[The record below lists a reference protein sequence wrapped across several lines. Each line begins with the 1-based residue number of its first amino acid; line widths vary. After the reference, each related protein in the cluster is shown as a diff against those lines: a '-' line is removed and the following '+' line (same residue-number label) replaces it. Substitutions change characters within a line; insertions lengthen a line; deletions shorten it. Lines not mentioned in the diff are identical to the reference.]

1 MLSQRMKFHILWPF
15 AFGALVLLS
24 INSCTKTVVQT
35 QTDTLRSTD
44 TLHDTLGPHEAWIQ
58 FLSMFPDSITRSI
71 LISTTP
77 DANSTLLTVAQNSID
92 GRYLPLRAD
101 SSYMLYLSTPSLPG
115 WQDSLPIPQL
125 GNTLNTYALFLVDPL
140 RMEPGRSVD
149 SEKLTPPPPGYCYVR
164 FVNGI
169 PDAPSISLALD
180 TLGKSLFPNNGNFG
194 RTDFE
199 SISPYALVR
208 AGTHSIYLE
217 SQGNPPLQRP
227 NNSFKEGYWYTV
239 RATGSIKE
247 NNAQIGL
254 DPE

>member
-1 MLSQRMKFHILWPF
+1 MKFHILWPF
-15 AFGALVLLS
+15 AFGALVLFS
-24 INSCTKTVVQT
+24 MNSCTKTVVQT

-44 TLHDTLGPHEAWIQ
+44 TLRDTLGPHEAWIQ
-58 FLSMFPDSITRSI
+58 FLSMFPDSIATTI
-71 LISTTP
+71 LLSTTP
-77 DANSTLLTVAQNSID
+77 NANSSLYTVAQNSIS
-92 GRYLPLRAD
+92 GAYLPLRAD
-101 SSYMLYLSTPSLPG
+101 SSYMFYLSSPSMPG
-115 WQDSLPIPQL
+115 WEDSLPIPQL

-149 SEKLTPPPPGYCYVR
+149 SEKLTPPPSGYCYVR

-169 PDAPSISLALD
+169 SDASSISFDIDSIGNAL
-180 TLGKSLFPNNGNFG
+180 FANNGNFG

-199 SISPYALVR
+199 SFSSYALVK

-217 SQGNPPLQRP
+217 SQGNAPLQRP

-247 NNAQIGL
+247 NNAHVDI